1 MVTLPASAKGSEK
14 EERKI
19 FFLFFFLGDVY
30 NEVRLEP
37 TEG

>member
-14 EERKI
+14 EERI
-19 FFLFFFLGDVY
+19 FFFLGDVY